1 MAGTPQYAP
10 ENLQI
15 VFSQGPRGQKILSLK
30 GPLSLHTLFK
40 FQEAVRS
47 ESSPVLIVDF
57 SDVPYLDSAGLGA
70 VVGAHVS
77 AGKSNRKI
85 LFAAFND
92 QARALIEMTHV
103 DDLLETYNTVQG
115 AEAAVGFEG

>member
-1 MAGTPQYAP
+1 MASGAMAS

-15 VFSQGPRGQKILSLK
+15 AASQSSLGQKILSLK
-30 GPLSLHTLFK
+30 GPLSMRTLFK

-57 SDVPYLDSAGLGA
+57 SDVPYIDSAGLGA

-77 AGKSNRKI
+77 ACKSNRKI
-85 LFAAFND
+85 LFAAFNN
-92 QARALIEMTHV
+92 QARTLIEMTHV
-103 DDLLETYNTVQG
+103 NNLLQTYDTIRT
-115 AEAAVGFEG
+115 AEAALFA